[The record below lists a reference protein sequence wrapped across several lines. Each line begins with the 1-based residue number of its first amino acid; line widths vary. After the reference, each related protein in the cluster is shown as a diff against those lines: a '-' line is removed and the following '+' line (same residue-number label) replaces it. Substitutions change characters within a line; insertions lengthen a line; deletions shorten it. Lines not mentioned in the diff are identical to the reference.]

1 MSAPALTR
9 TYARPTQIAA
19 PKESA
24 IDCLIMAL
32 WESRRD
38 GLELLAWLAIFIP
51 VLLFIC
57 ALGD

>member
-1 MSAPALTR
+1 MSTPALTR
-9 TYARPTQIAA
+9 TYTQ
-19 PKESA
+19 PRQESA
-24 IDCLIMAL
+24 IDRLIMAL